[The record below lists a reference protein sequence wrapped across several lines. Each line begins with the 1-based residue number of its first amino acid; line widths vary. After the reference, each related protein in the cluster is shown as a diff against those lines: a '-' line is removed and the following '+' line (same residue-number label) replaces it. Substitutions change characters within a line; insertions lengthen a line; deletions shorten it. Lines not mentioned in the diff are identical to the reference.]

1 MPPPSPPPQPPQTV
15 TGPTAGQRHVTTLL
29 LLAITLLVGSVASS
43 GSRIAVP
50 LLALQLKATPFQ
62 LGAVLSCYAVLS
74 VLTGVVIGRWIDRV
88 GGRLPIQVG
97 SAALCLGLLLP
108 WAWPSLPALA
118 LCAACVGTGMSTI
131 LISVQH
137 TAGALTQ
144 SSTRRTG
151 HFTLLTIAQSVAI
164 LVSPPSVGLVI
175 DHVGYRSAFLILA
188 GVAALLLALVTATS
202 RLLPNHANPKD
213 HAGRSLKEVLAHKPV
228 RRAIATSS
236 LTAVSWEL
244 LYFFIPLHGVHLG
257 LNASTIGLLFSC
269 FSVAVIAIRL
279 AVPWMSRRA
288 SEWTLV
294 SIALGTAGSMFLI
307 MPFANSAAWMM
318 VMCVVLGSGMGISQ
332 PITMSIV
339 YAAAP
344 PGRQAEVFGIRNS
357 TINLVQTAAPLA
369 LGTLSASIG
378 LTTAL
383 WPFAVLLLFG
393 ARFAY
398 RNNALRPS
406 AAAGE
411 A

>member
-1 MPPPSPPPQPPQTV
+1 MPPALSPQSSPQTAAD
-15 TGPTAGQRHVTTLL
+15 PRHLRTLS
-29 LLAITLLVGSVASS
+29 LLAITLLVGSVASN

-50 LLALQLKATPFQ
+50 LLALQLKATPFE
-62 LGAVLSCYAVLS
+62 LGMVLSCYAVLS

-88 GGRLPIQVG
+88 GGRLPTRVG
-97 SAALCLGLLLP
+97 SATLCLGLLLP

-118 LCAACVGTGMSTI
+118 ICAACVGTSMSTI
-131 LISVQH
+131 YISLQH

-144 SSTRRTG
+144 SSTRRTSN
-151 HFTLLTIAQSVAI
+151 FTLLTIAQSVAI
-164 LVSPPSVGLVI
+164 LVSPPSIGLVI
-175 DHVGYRSAFLILA
+175 DHVGYRSAFLALA

-213 HAGRSLKEVLAHKPV
+213 HAGRSLKEVLAHRPV
-228 RRAIATSS
+228 RRALATSS

-257 LNASTIGLLFSC
+257 LSASTIGLLFSC

-294 SIALGTAGSMFLI
+294 SVALGTAGGMFLI
-307 MPFANSAAWMM
+307 MPLANSAPWMM

-339 YAAAP
+339 YAASP

-398 RNNALRPS
+398 RHNALRQS
-406 AAAGE
+406 AAAGD